1 MGEVKELFNLVDV
14 GIFIQSLGWILL
26 VLVTVIQKI
35 APEGKKPWSILFS
48 FIGKEINK
56 EMLDNQSLFAKK
68 LEELDEKL
76 VRANDSI
83 EEVKATAAK
92 VRIQR
97 FVDDLTEGKNVEKDR
112 FIQVFEDIKCY
123 SDYCKEHRKFD
134 TPMMESVTRFI
145 MEQYDKKLRSNDFL
159 H

>member
-1 MGEVKELFNLVDV
+1 
-14 GIFIQSLGWILL
+14 
-26 VLVTVIQKI
+26 
-35 APEGKKPWSILFS
+35 
-48 FIGKEINK
+48 
-56 EMLDNQSLFAKK
+56 MLDNQSLFSKK

-97 FVDDLTEGKNVEKDR
+97 FGDDLTEGKNVEKDR